1 MPKSSIHRAL
11 RPGGR
16 HYWEI
21 SRAWQTVQKAN
32 LVRYFKVSLFDP
44 EVSRKRPARW
54 HFLVILDA
62 PSVG

>member
-32 LVRYFKVSLFDP
+32 WMRIFEVSLFDP
-44 EVSRKRPARW
+44 EVSRKSPARW
-54 HFLVILDA
+54 HFLVILAA